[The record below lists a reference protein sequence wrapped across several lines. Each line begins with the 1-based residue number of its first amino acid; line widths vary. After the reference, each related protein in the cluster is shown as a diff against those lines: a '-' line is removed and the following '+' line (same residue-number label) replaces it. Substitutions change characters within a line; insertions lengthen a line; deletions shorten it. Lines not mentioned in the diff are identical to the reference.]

1 MQQNALYQE
10 GDAPAESVAELLA
23 EYRRCAER
31 LETLVVAIN
40 RSNQQIVLADGMPM
54 LEALARRERLQ
65 NEHAMLSALCEAAM
79 PDNSRY
85 SRSELRSLS
94 AVNISEVRKEADRIA
109 QRCRELDIQIQQANW
124 SQDLS

>member
-1 MQQNALYQE
+1 
-10 GDAPAESVAELLA
+10 
-23 EYRRCAER
+23 
-31 LETLVVAIN
+31 
-40 RSNQQIVLADGMPM
+40 
-54 LEALARRERLQ
+54 
-65 NEHAMLSALCEAAM
+65 M

-94 AVNISEVRKEADRIA
+94 AVNISEVRKEADKIA